1 MYQNSSLLVREL
13 NIELLDNLES
23 QIFIQQLLDIE
34 DIDQNSKDEIRE
46 FTFKKLRT
54 VNTLSNWVENKEIY
68 QIGLENLR
76 KKLLNFEK
84 IIIDVN
90 I

>member
-34 DIDQNSKDEIRE
+34 NIDQNSKDEIRE

-54 VNTLSNWVENKEIY
+54 VNTLSN
-68 QIGLENLR
+68 
-76 KKLLNFEK
+76 
-84 IIIDVN
+84 
-90 I
+90 

>member
-54 VNTLSNWVENKEIY
+54 VNTLSN
-68 QIGLENLR
+68 
-76 KKLLNFEK
+76 
-84 IIIDVN
+84 
-90 I
+90 